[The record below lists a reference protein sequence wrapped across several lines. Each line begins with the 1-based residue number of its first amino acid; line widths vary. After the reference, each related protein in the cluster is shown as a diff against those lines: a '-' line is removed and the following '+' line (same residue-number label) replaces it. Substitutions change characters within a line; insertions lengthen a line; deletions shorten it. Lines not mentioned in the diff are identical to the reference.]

1 MYTRFCREFSE
12 APDQSAKQFKERAAT
27 EAVQQVR
34 REEASRGWHS
44 DESTALDLR
53 ILLAVPERA
62 KEMRKRSKYRPRQ
75 QLANPVQWVLS
86 GFQPM
91 RENEHAVSLK
101 IKNHQAMFDMTAGEA
116 NRDTVDVL
124 IAAMNMAEALAT
136 VNPEKLGGHL
146 GKEIRAAQD
155 ALHAMGKRSL
165 AKGVFRFTGPE
176 LVAMNIGMDIHDQQ
190 LDTCN
195 IAELDEAVQ
204 IVAKAIRHKKARAIA

>member
-1 MYTRFCREFSE
+1 
-12 APDQSAKQFKERAAT
+12 
-27 EAVQQVR
+27 
-34 REEASRGWHS
+34 
-44 DESTALDLR
+44 
-53 ILLAVPERA
+53 
-62 KEMRKRSKYRPRQ
+62 MRKRSKYKPKP
-75 QLANPVQWVLS
+75 QLPNPVQWVLS

-136 VNPEKLGGHL
+136 VNYDKLGGHL
-146 GKEIRAAQD
+146 LREIDAAQD

-165 AKGVFRFTGPE
+165 AKGVFRLTGPE
-176 LVAMNIGMDIHDQQ
+176 LVAMNTGMEIHDQQ

-195 IAELDEAVQ
+195 IAELEQAIDL
-204 IVAKAIRHKKARAIA
+204 VASHIRNRKARTIA

>member
-1 MYTRFCREFSE
+1 
-12 APDQSAKQFKERAAT
+12 
-27 EAVQQVR
+27 
-34 REEASRGWHS
+34 
-44 DESTALDLR
+44 
-53 ILLAVPERA
+53 
-62 KEMRKRSKYRPRQ
+62 MRKRSKYRPRQ
-75 QLANPVQWVLS
+75 QLVNPVQWVLS

-91 RENEHAVSLK
+91 RENEHAVPLK
-101 IKNHQAMFDMTAGEA
+101 IKNHQAMFDMTSGEA

-146 GKEIRAAQD
+146 AAEIRAAQD